1 METPAQGCPALN
13 VSVGTKHL
21 NSEKHRSLCL
31 GHRCP
36 SESLAQLQR
45 ATKERR
51 ALGEAGS
58 APRLSTAHSL
68 LQCTARSR
76 AAPAAGSP
84 VRLKG
89 AMESSG
95 SFLMAEQF
103 MPQTACSSLNQYV
116 HLSNGNYTN
125 ERLAGVSTRINGL
138 QQLSTC
144 LQHAGGGYQHA
155 RGWIR
160 VVHNA
165 LFPFNNL
172 LGCCLVQ
179 KKKKNHPHCS
189 IPGA

>member
-1 METPAQGCPALN
+1 M
-13 VSVGTKHL
+13 GTKHL
-21 NSEKHRSLCL
+21 NSEKHRSLVL
-31 GHRCP
+31 GHRHL
-36 SESLAQLQR
+36 SESLTQLRR

-58 APRLSTAHSL
+58 APRLSAAHTL
-68 LQCTARSR
+68 LQCTAWSR

-84 VRLKG
+84 VRLRG
-89 AMESSG
+89 ATKSSG

-103 MPQTACSSLNQYV
+103 KPQTVCSSLNQYM
-116 HLSNGNYTN
+116 HLSNGNYMN

-160 VVHNA
+160 VVHKA

-172 LGCCLVQ
+172 LGCRLIQ
-179 KKKKNHPHCS
+179 KKKTNHPHCS

>member
-1 METPAQGCPALN
+1 MSWAQM
-13 VSVGTKHL
+13 
-21 NSEKHRSLCL
+21 SL
-31 GHRCP
+31 GV
-36 SESLAQLQR
+36 
-45 ATKERR
+45 
-51 ALGEAGS
+51 
-58 APRLSTAHSL
+58 LSTTPKSHKGAPCSGGGRICPQAEHCPLAPAMHCPEQS
-68 LQCTARSR
+68 CT
-76 AAPAAGSP
+76 AAGSP

-103 MPQTACSSLNQYV
+103 KPQTACSSLNQYV

-179 KKKKNHPHCS
+179 KKKKSSSLLHPWCLS
-189 IPGA
+189 CWVP